1 MSSPLRHLESRLVGG
16 GELAR
21 AEFDLRVLAP
31 NGMRRGRT
39 TGSCATA
46 GVKAAL
52 YLLLRGERREQVE
65 VTLPDGAH
73 YLVVPIQ
80 KVCQLDPCT
89 VRAEVLKDG
98 GDDPDNTHGATIF
111 AEVRR
116 NEVDEIRFIAGAGVG
131 TATQPGLRVAV
142 GEPAINPVP
151 RKMMRQAVAEVLAE
165 MPEKIL
171 DEVLN
176 EALGK
181 GLKQSPNQE
190 PKEAG
195 DQSLPRDRT
204 AGFDL
209 IIGCENGEAIAR
221 KTFNPR
227 LGILG
232 GISILGTSGIVEPMS
247 MASWIASIEV
257 YVRVALGGGAQ
268 CVAYLPGKIGR
279 DYAKDVLK
287 LPEKRSV
294 QIANFLGDALDF
306 TQKTLIE
313 EQRRL
318 EVLWLVGH
326 PGKLAKVLDGEWDT
340 HSSKSNM
347 AMGCVARV
355 AAERG
360 FAPGLVQEIE
370 KANTVEAAM
379 ERLKSEPGAQDLW
392 VDMERRIA
400 VLAHARM
407 PAVDK
412 VEVRLFDLHGTA
424 LGEGA

>member
-1 MSSPLRHLESRLVGG
+1 MSSQLHHLEGRAEGG

-73 YLVVPIQ
+73 YLVVPVQ
-80 KVCQLDPCT
+80 HVCQLDPCT
-89 VRAEVLKDG
+89 VRAEILKDG

-116 NEVDEIRFIAGAGVG
+116 NEVDEIRFIAGSGVG

-165 MPEKIL
+165 MPE
-171 DEVLN
+171 E
-176 EALGK
+176 
-181 GLKQSPNQE
+181 GLKHASKE
-190 PKEAG
+190 GPKQV
-195 DQSLPRDRT
+195 DNPSLPRDGT

-209 IIGCENGEAIAR
+209 VIGCENGEAIAR

-279 DYAKDVLK
+279 DYAKQVLK

-306 TQKTLIE
+306 TQKALIE
-313 EQRRL
+313 ERRRL

-360 FAPGLVQEIE
+360 FAPGLVQEIA

-379 ERLKSEPGAQDLW
+379 ERLKSEPGAQALW
-392 VDMERRIA
+392 VDMERRIG